1 MTRPLEGYRI
11 LELTNAVAGPVA
23 GYVFADLG
31 ADVIKIEAPNGRTAQ
46 QAAPPPAVEGAP
58 DRPFNRV
65 PNFNELHRGKRH
77 MSLDLS
83 RPEGREIFLRLVP
96 LADAVVEN
104 FSPRVLGN
112 LGIDYPQL
120 REVKPDIILTSMPA
134 FGKTGQYAGR
144 ASYGP
149 GIDAMSGLSHLTG
162 YADRGPGKPAQF
174 YCDYHAGLTAAFA
187 TIAALRHRSRTGEGQ
202 YIELAML
209 EGEMQ
214 LIAPALMEVVMNGRV
229 QSRTGNRHAWHA
241 PQGVYR
247 CEGPD
252 RWVAVSIQS
261 DEQWRALATVIGG
274 DALAS
279 DVRYA
284 SADARRE
291 RHEEIDALITAWS
304 ARRSDYEAMH
314 ALQSVGVPAGAVL
327 DCEQVMADPHLL
339 HRELIM
345 WKDHPEAGRF
355 PHTRLAW
362 RSRSGTHG
370 PSGPAPT
377 FGDGNPYALRE
388 LLGEPPEVE
397 AALLEAGVW
406 AVEPRG

>member
-1 MTRPLEGYRI
+1 MTRALDGYRV

-23 GYVFADLG
+23 GYVLADLG

-58 DRPFNRV
+58 DRPWNRV

-83 RPEGREIFLRLVP
+83 RPEGREIFMRLVP
-96 LADAVVEN
+96 LADVVVEN

-112 LGIDYPQL
+112 LKIDYPQL
-120 REVKPDIILTSMPA
+120 REVKPDIILASMPA
-134 FGKTGQYAGR
+134 FGKTGPYADR

-162 YADRGPGKPAQF
+162 YPERGPGKPAQF
-174 YCDYHAGLTAAFA
+174 YCDYHAGLTAAFS
-187 TIAALRHRSRTGEGQ
+187 IVAALQHRDRTGEGQ

-214 LIAPALMEVVMNGRV
+214 LIAPALMDVKMNGRV
-229 QSRTGNRHAWHA
+229 QSRMGNRHAWYA

-247 CEGPD
+247 CDGPD
-252 RWVAVSIQS
+252 RWVAVSVQS
-261 DEQWRALATVIGG
+261 DEQWQAAAKVIGG
-274 DALAS
+274 EALAQ
-279 DVRYA
+279 RAEYA
-284 SADARRE
+284 TAEARRE
-291 RHEEIDALITAWS
+291 RHDEIDALITAWS
-304 ARRSDYEAMH
+304 SERSDYEAMH
-314 ALQSVGVPAGAVL
+314 ALQEAGVPAGAVL
-327 DCEQVMADPHLL
+327 DVAQVMKDPHLL
-339 HRELIM
+339 HRELLM
-345 WKDHPEAGRF
+345 WKNHPEAGDF

-377 FGDGNPYALRE
+377 FGNANSYAVQE
-388 LLGEPPEVE
+388 LLGEPDSTMD
-397 AALLEAGVW
+397 ALLAQGVL
-406 AVEPRG
+406 ASEPRG